1 MSNPIQ
7 KKNLENVLANS
18 DNHNTFSPTILVLL
32 MYLVSLMTAYLFYS
46 YERHKGQV
54 NFVKDEF
61 SKHNHWWNKGI
72 GAGIVTVAGLAEG
85 LIIGLIA
92 MNQYEVMAGYRA
104 KFVGLIILTMIVFVL
119 LNTYLLR
126 QLKSIGMFIIIVIL
140 ALYFIDMNRN
150 NAILAAISPLS
161 HIDKVFYNYLNAEHP
176 VGMAMLILAV
186 LAIIGFIL
194 NMFIKHFKKERL
206 I

>member
-1 MSNPIQ
+1 
-7 KKNLENVLANS
+7 
-18 DNHNTFSPTILVLL
+18 

-61 SKHNHWWNKGI
+61 SKHNHWWKGI

-119 LNTYLLR
+119 PQYVLIETIKIHRYVYHHCHTR
-126 QLKSIGMFIIIVIL
+126 
-140 ALYFIDMNRN
+140 
-150 NAILAAISPLS
+150 
-161 HIDKVFYNYLNAEHP
+161 
-176 VGMAMLILAV
+176 LILY
-186 LAIIGFIL
+186 
-194 NMFIKHFKKERL
+194 
-206 I
+206 